1 MALTTQQVETLYL
14 AYLGR
19 KGSAEEVALWQ
30 TLEITQEFAATG
42 FYNSPEAQAR
52 GLTDNAT
59 YINQIYNDLFN
70 RDAETAGLNAW
81 LQLLA
86 NGFPRDQIALA
97 IANTALSNPSGADG
111 QTLQAAI
118 SDVPP
123 GPGPGPEPTP
133 GATFMLTEGVDYADA
148 DKSTH
153 DDVADPSGFKFT
165 DTANE
170 QITTTLAQ
178 LGQGDKLV
186 DLSNNDN
193 DVITI
198 NLTIDD
204 DAAVIDSNV
213 DATLVNIEEIVINS
227 RGAKNAT
234 FNDDFAAAGLK
245 TLKITGAFLDD
256 NGSGFTFTGGSNKTL
271 ATIDASAITAGNVD
285 IDASKATQ
293 DLTITGP
300 NSAAVITGGA
310 GNDNITG
317 GAGKDTIN
325 GGDGNDVI
333 NAGAGNDSII
343 GGAGKDTING
353 GDGDD
358 VITGGAGADVL
369 TGGAGA
375 DKFVFKAATESTKKD
390 LDIIKDFSGNKAGSG
405 QGDKIAIAEWTETD
419 VIGNATD
426 LVKASKAKTLDD
438 ALTALEGNPVLKAGE
453 MAVQTFTFEAVDAS
467 KGQKTLIFDG
477 QTATLTTSGGT
488 SSDGH
493 YTAADVAE
501 EFAKLTFTNWIVT
514 TTTENKVTVT
524 TKAAEK
530 KDAQVTTG
538 DVAVTATVNK
548 AGSADTKLFA
558 AAKGAAWFEF
568 GGNTYVIQDT
578 NGNTSYES
586 ANDLIIKLTGTKLG
600 LEAGDFEAAA

>member
-1 MALTTQQVETLYL
+1 
-14 AYLGR
+14 
-19 KGSAEEVALWQ
+19 
-30 TLEITQEFAATG
+30 
-42 FYNSPEAQAR
+42 
-52 GLTDNAT
+52 
-59 YINQIYNDLFN
+59 
-70 RDAETAGLNAW
+70 
-81 LQLLA
+81 
-86 NGFPRDQIALA
+86 
-97 IANTALSNPSGADG
+97 
-111 QTLQAAI
+111 
-118 SDVPP
+118 
-123 GPGPGPEPTP
+123 
-133 GATFMLTEGVDYADA
+133 MLTEGVDYADA

-234 FNDDFAAAGLK
+234 FNDDFVAAGLK

-271 ATIDASAITAGNVD
+271 ATIDASGVTAGTVTLNAAG
-285 IDASKATQ
+285 ASQ

-317 GAGKDTIN
+317 GAGNDTIN
-325 GGDGNDVI
+325 
-333 NAGAGNDSII
+333 

-375 DKFVFKAATESTKKD
+375 DKFLFGAGDSTKKD
-390 LDIIKDFSGNKAGSG
+390 LDTITDFSGNKAGSV
-405 QGDKIAIAEWTETD
+405 QGDKIVVANWNEDTSTITQYKPT
-419 VIGNATD
+419 
-426 LVKASKAKTLDD
+426 AKKLDD
-438 ALTALEGNPVLKAGE
+438 ILKALESNPQSGGTAS
-453 MAVQTFTFEAVDAS
+453 VQKVTFSGTPNNTSGTIIIDSITTNLSSASDAETVATQVKETFDSAPSTNWTVEQS
-467 KGQKTLIFDG
+467 G
-477 QTATLTTSGGT
+477 ATLTFTAKAVGTKSLLAITGTGYTS
-488 SSDGH
+488 
-493 YTAADVAE
+493 AP
-501 EFAKLTFTNWIVT
+501 TFTET
-514 TTTENKVTVT
+514 TTGVNSTGLFT
-524 TKAAEK
+524 T
-530 KDAQVTTG
+530 QG
-538 DVAVTATVNK
+538 DI
-548 AGSADTKLFA
+548 
-558 AAKGAAWFEF
+558 AWFEF
-568 GGNTYVIQDT
+568 SGATYIAQAGSNNTYADGDI
-578 NGNTSYES
+578 
-586 ANDLIIKLTGTKLG
+586 LIKLTGTKLG
-600 LEAGDFEAAA
+600 LEAGDFEAAAA

>member
-1 MALTTQQVETLYL
+1 
-14 AYLGR
+14 
-19 KGSAEEVALWQ
+19 
-30 TLEITQEFAATG
+30 
-42 FYNSPEAQAR
+42 
-52 GLTDNAT
+52 
-59 YINQIYNDLFN
+59 
-70 RDAETAGLNAW
+70 
-81 LQLLA
+81 
-86 NGFPRDQIALA
+86 
-97 IANTALSNPSGADG
+97 
-111 QTLQAAI
+111 
-118 SDVPP
+118 
-123 GPGPGPEPTP
+123 
-133 GATFMLTEGVDYADA
+133 MLTEGVDYADA

-204 DAAVIDSNV
+204 DAAVIDGNV

-234 FNDDFAAAGLK
+234 FNDDFVAAGLK

-271 ATIDASAITAGNVD
+271 ATIDASGVTAGTVTLNAAG
-285 IDASKATQ
+285 ASQ

-317 GAGKDTIN
+317 
-325 GGDGNDVI
+325 
-333 NAGAGNDSII
+333 GAGNDSII

-375 DKFVFKAATESTKKD
+375 DKFLFGAGDSTKKD
-390 LDIIKDFSGNKAGSG
+390 LDTITDFSGNKAGSG

-438 ALTALEGNPVLKAGE
+438 ALTALEGNPVLKAGDI
-453 MAVQTFTFEAVDAS
+453 AVQTFTFTAS
-467 KGQKTLIFDG
+467 SGLADG
-477 QTATLTTSGGT
+477 SGITIDGKKFIGNSSTDSATGLANILTGESTKNS
-488 SSDGH
+488 
-493 YTAADVAE
+493 
-501 EFAKLTFTNWIVT
+501 LT
-514 TTTENKVTVT
+514 
-524 TKAAEK
+524 
-530 KDAQVTTG
+530 
-538 DVAVTATVNK
+538 VTATASGDNITVTLTGKTAGTVEAVSVSTEDSNITLPSTANVTK

-578 NGNTSYES
+578 NSDTSYDS

>member
-1 MALTTQQVETLYL
+1 
-14 AYLGR
+14 
-19 KGSAEEVALWQ
+19 
-30 TLEITQEFAATG
+30 
-42 FYNSPEAQAR
+42 
-52 GLTDNAT
+52 
-59 YINQIYNDLFN
+59 
-70 RDAETAGLNAW
+70 
-81 LQLLA
+81 
-86 NGFPRDQIALA
+86 
-97 IANTALSNPSGADG
+97 
-111 QTLQAAI
+111 
-118 SDVPP
+118 
-123 GPGPGPEPTP
+123 
-133 GATFMLTEGVDYADA
+133 MLTEGVDYADA

-234 FNDDFAAAGLK
+234 FNDDFVAAGLK

-271 ATIDASAITAGNVD
+271 ATIDASGVTAGTVTLNAAG
-285 IDASKATQ
+285 ASQ

-317 GAGKDTIN
+317 
-325 GGDGNDVI
+325 
-333 NAGAGNDSII
+333 GAGNDSII

-375 DKFVFKAATESTKKD
+375 DKFSFGAGDSTQKD

-405 QGDKIAIAEWTETD
+405 QGDKIVVGTWGENNTITQYKPT
-419 VIGNATD
+419 
-426 LVKASKAKTLDD
+426 AKKLDD
-438 ALTALEGNPVLKAGE
+438 ILTELANPGVYE
-453 MAVQTFTFEAVDAS
+453 E
-467 KGQKTLIFDG
+467 QKVAF
-477 QTATLTTSGGT
+477 
-488 SSDGH
+488 
-493 YTAADVAE
+493 TAAASSGSGDTIKILDGTTVIASYKLEANDDTAAKIATGLAKGFVTGKGWIVADDNSGN
-501 EFAKLTFTNWIVT
+501 LTFTATTVGDKADLKVVLGSSVKGATNNVT
-514 TTTENKVTVT
+514 
-524 TKAAEK
+524 EK
-530 KDAQVTTG
+530 KGEDGPIYDENYDAVY
-538 DVAVTATVNK
+538 
-548 AGSADTKLFA
+548 
-558 AAKGAAWFEF
+558 FEF
-568 GGNTYVIQDT
+568 SGNTYVAQV
-578 NGNTSYES
+578 
-586 ANDLIIKLTGTKLG
+586 ANKTGYVAARDLLVQLTGTKLG
-600 LEAGDFEAAA
+600 LEAGDFEVAAA

>member
-1 MALTTQQVETLYL
+1 
-14 AYLGR
+14 
-19 KGSAEEVALWQ
+19 
-30 TLEITQEFAATG
+30 
-42 FYNSPEAQAR
+42 
-52 GLTDNAT
+52 
-59 YINQIYNDLFN
+59 
-70 RDAETAGLNAW
+70 
-81 LQLLA
+81 
-86 NGFPRDQIALA
+86 
-97 IANTALSNPSGADG
+97 
-111 QTLQAAI
+111 
-118 SDVPP
+118 
-123 GPGPGPEPTP
+123 
-133 GATFMLTEGVDYADA
+133 MLTEGVDYADA

-204 DAAVIDSNV
+204 DAAVIDGNV

-271 ATIDASAITAGNVD
+271 ATIDASGVTAGTVTLNAAG
-285 IDASKATQ
+285 ASQ

-317 GAGKDTIN
+317 GAGNDTIN

-358 VITGGAGADVL
+358 VITGGSGADVL

-375 DKFVFKAATESTKKD
+375 DKFVFTAATESTKKY
-390 LDIIKDFSGNKAGSG
+390 LDTITDFSGNKAGSG

-453 MAVQTFTFEAVDAS
+453 MAVQTFTFAAAS
-467 KGQKTLIFDG
+467 GLQNGSGITIDG
-477 QTATLTTSGGT
+477 KKFSGT
-488 SSDGH
+488 SS
-493 YTAADVAE
+493 TNSATE
-501 EFAKLTFTNWIVT
+501 LAKILTGET
-514 TTTENKVTVT
+514 TTNSL
-524 TKAAEK
+524 
-530 KDAQVTTG
+530 
-538 DVAVTATVNK
+538 AVTATASGDSITVTLTGTTAGTVAEVSVSTDDSNITTLPSTATVTK

-578 NGNTSYES
+578 NGDTSYDS